1 MKPSFKFLLI
11 ILAGAFA
18 LTADVLFPGLGV
30 PVLAST
36 AIVVSRFS
44 DVKEINAFES
54 KGIKAY
60 TQIYEASSAP
70 VLKAALLQVV
80 NYGQLTGAMTI
91 APVLT
96 NLLQWDEVI
105 FVFEAD
111 SSQRVVT
118 FGTGMIS
125 SGTLTV
131 TAAKGATVRAIYD
144 GTSLR
149 VYAREIYA

>member
-1 MKPSFKFLLI
+1 MKTSMKIFISLALIAAVVVDYFLPSS
-11 ILAGAFA
+11 G
-18 LTADVLFPGLGV
+18 VCMLGG
-30 PVLAST
+30 T
-36 AIVVSRFS
+36 AIAITRFS
-44 DVKEINAFES
+44 DVKEINAFET

-70 VLKAALLQVV
+70 VLKSAFLQTIS
-80 NYGQLTGAMTI
+80 YAQLTGAMTI

-96 NLLQWDEVI
+96 NLLQGDEVI
-105 FVFEAD
+105 FLFEAD
-111 SSQRVVT
+111 ASQRVVT

-131 TAAKGATVRAIYD
+131 TAAKGATVRAYYD